1 MKKWAKHIV
10 IWQTTIWLA
19 GSLMMHMPQHRN
31 VQNSQRSVFWFILKK
46 NRNPFFF
53 CSKHHVYLIHGIKS
67 KYGGAIQ
74 YSLSVFQSILTIF
87 FNRRRN
93 QRIYLG
99 CIRVKDLW
107 FKPSLPK
114 VLSEF
119 LSFWELLQSFWA
131 GSRFEVY
138 CLIFFVLLLLFFQ
151 FLDYLKQIFEM

>member
-1 MKKWAKHIV
+1 MSQAYRYLANYYLARRQLDDAYATAQKCAEFTEVSFLIHFSKKIV
-10 IWQTTIWLA
+10 I
-19 GSLMMHMPQHRN
+19 
-31 VQNSQRSVFWFILKK
+31 
-46 NRNPFFF
+46 PFFF

-119 LSFWELLQSFWA
+119 LSFWELLQSF
-131 GSRFEVY
+131 
-138 CLIFFVLLLLFFQ
+138 
-151 FLDYLKQIFEM
+151 